1 MSEKV
6 ENVIVAQAVRKAYRE
21 ADRSVEVLKGIDLTV
36 RAGELLAVVGASG
49 SGKSTLLHV
58 LGALDSIDQGEVTV
72 AGYKVHAL
80 NEVERGELRN
90 RKLGFVY
97 QFHHLLPEFTALENV
112 AMPLLIRREDEGRAY
127 EAAEKILTALGLGER
142 LSHLPSQMSGGERQR
157 CAIARAMVTNPACI
171 LADEPTGNLDR
182 QTADSVFESLV
193 DLAKRQGTACVIV
206 THDLNLAARCD
217 RVVTIEDGV
226 IRAH

>member
-49 SGKSTLLHV
+49 SGKSNLLHV
-58 LGALDSIDQGEVTV
+58 LGGLDSIDQGEVTV

-112 AMPLLIRREDEGRAY
+112 AIPLLIRREDEGRAY